1 MTLNFLEYLG
11 IITIFLIVSIA
22 AICLYYLIKDF
33 IDKWKTLHRS
43 KCPFCGVYLRG
54 YQYRRKSAKFNNNYC
69 SRCGKFLND
78 TEWVQTSKRSG
89 R

>member
-33 IDKWKTLHRS
+33 IDKWKTLTS
-43 KCPFCGVYLRG
+43 MKCPFCGVYLRG
-54 YQYRRKSAKFNNNYC
+54 YQYRRKGANIEEK
-69 SRCGKFLND
+69 
-78 TEWVQTSKRSG
+78 W
-89 R
+89 